1 MKEVLTSILRT
12 PYQSLAAFLILYFT
26 LFFSSVMFVS
36 LAFLYGLLGYVE
48 TRPQVTVYFQSNA
61 KEEEIFSLREKL
73 KSSGKVEQIKYI
85 SKSDAFKIYKELN
98 KDNPLLLEMVSSD
111 ILPASLEIF
120 AKKPTFLPEIA
131 EFLQKQP
138 GVDEVNFQKDIVDQ
152 ILRLTGILRKIS
164 LTFFIFLIVISFL
177 VLNTITLFKIALK
190 KEEIEVMR
198 LLGASNFYIQKPF
211 LSEGILFGL
220 LASSVSFVLIS
231 GTLFYLSPFF
241 NEYFKGIPTISLSF
255 DFMRLIVWPI
265 NLSFLLILFML
276 SSLFGTLIAILST
289 DRKS

>member
-1 MKEVLTSILRT
+1 
-12 PYQSLAAFLILYFT
+12 
-26 LFFSSVMFVS
+26 
-36 LAFLYGLLGYVE
+36 
-48 TRPQVTVYFQSNA
+48 
-61 KEEEIFSLREKL
+61 
-73 KSSGKVEQIKYI
+73 
-85 SKSDAFKIYKELN
+85 
-98 KDNPLLLEMVSSD
+98 MVSSD

-289 DRKS
+289 LLATKKYLHM